1 MNELRFSRNNNEK
14 YDTISFTIEGGLL
27 TLMENY
33 TILKIDKTKWDYKKV
48 VIQLDDPDLLERI
61 KQWETRIND
70 YLKSEC
76 IEPITF
82 LYGNKIYPKTLLNN
96 TKKTKNDNYIKLK
109 GIWVNNE
116 NKPFLQYWLE

>member
-1 MNELRFSRNNNEK
+1 MSELKFSRNNNEK
-14 YDTISFTIEGGLL
+14 YNTISITIEKGLL
-27 TLMENY
+27 MLKENY
-33 TILKIDKTKWDYKKV
+33 KILKIDKTKWNYKKA

-61 KQWETRIND
+61 KQWETQIND

-76 IEPITF
+76 IEPVTF

-96 TKKTKNDNYIKLK
+96 NTKKTNNYIMLK